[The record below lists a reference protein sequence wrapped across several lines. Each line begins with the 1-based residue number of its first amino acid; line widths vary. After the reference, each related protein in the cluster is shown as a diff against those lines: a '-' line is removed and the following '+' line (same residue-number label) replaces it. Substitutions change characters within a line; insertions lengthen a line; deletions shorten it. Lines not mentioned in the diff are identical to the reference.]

1 MELIGEKIGCL
12 RGGRL
17 ILKDTSFKLSS
28 GKSLLISGMNGAGKT
43 TLLRIIAGFLQYQS
57 GSLSLTGRIEA
68 QGELSI
74 GQCAHY
80 IGHQNAIKNA
90 MNVRENLSFW
100 AEYLGGDSSDAHID
114 MCLERVGLS
123 HAPEFTAS
131 ILSAGQKRRLNLAR
145 LLVAPRPLWLLD
157 EPSSSLDKEGEKILG
172 IMIADHL
179 EKGGMVIASSHENF
193 GVSFHKELKLTK
205 ARAAA

>member
-17 ILKDTSFKLSS
+17 ILKDTSFKVSS
-28 GKSLLISGMNGAGKT
+28 GKSLLISGQNGTGKT
-43 TLLRIIAGFLQYQS
+43 TLLRIIAGFLQFQT
-57 GSLSLTGRIEA
+57 GELSLKGRE
-68 QGELSI
+68 QTQEDLSI

-90 MNVRENLSFW
+90 MSVRENLFFW
-100 AEYLGGDSSDAHID
+100 AEYLGGDSSFSHLE
-114 MCLERVGLS
+114 MCLERVGLG
-123 HAPEFTAS
+123 HAIEFSAS

-145 LLVAPRPLWLLD
+145 LLVAPRPIWLLD
-157 EPSSSLDKEGEKILG
+157 EPSSALDKEGEKILNT
-172 IMIADHL
+172 MISEHL
-179 EKGGMVIASSHENF
+179 KKGGMVIASSHENF
-193 GVSFHKELKLTK
+193 GVKFNKELKLKK